1 MLGEPTRYVVKP
13 SGSLPKWVAGWRERA
28 AAPTIWTT
36 PSSTRHT
43 TKAAIAGNCWD
54 GHSGHGENM
63 DGLIDLEQH
72 EESGVG
78 REHGDTALVN
88 FTEPK
93 TGARSVTAL
102 A

>member
-1 MLGEPTRYVVKP
+1 
-13 SGSLPKWVAGWRERA
+13 
-28 AAPTIWTT
+28 
-36 PSSTRHT
+36 
-43 TKAAIAGNCWD
+43 
-54 GHSGHGENM
+54 M